1 MLWSAAPGTSILRAL
16 IQDMPPMVG
25 PRRPS
30 ASTAAEPQSTP
41 RTPGPPVPRLSAN
54 LREHCVRGEH
64 VAVPCGCPTRVAV
77 DAVSLMRAPKLTP
90 LASPCGPQNQGP
102 AGCPPALGYVHSAQ
116 PPSPPAIT
124 EPPTEQ
130 RPPPHCWY
138 ARTFHT
144 KLHALLAA
152 PRWGPRPRSPPSRGL
167 MLPPHQR

>member
-1 MLWSAAPGTSILRAL
+1 MLLSAALGTSILRAL

-25 PRRPS
+25 PRKPS
-30 ASTAAEPQSTP
+30 ASTAAEPRSAPQML
-41 RTPGPPVPRLSAN
+41 GPPVPHLSAS
-54 LREHCVRGEH
+54 LRGHCVRGERA
-64 VAVPCGCPTRVAV
+64 AVPCGCPIRVAV

-130 RPPPHCWY
+130 RPPPYCWY

-144 KLHALLAA
+144 KLHAPLAA
-152 PRWGPRPRSPPSRGL
+152 PRWGPIPRNHLSRGL
-167 MLPPHQR
+167 TPPPHQR